1 MKYVLDSSVAFKWA
15 VREVDTDKA
24 LRLRDETRRA
34 LHTLVA
40 PDVFAAEVGHALTR
54 AERQKRI
61 DPADGWKAWV
71 AVMTDAPR
79 LIPFLSL
86 MPRAYDISSR
96 ARIGLYDCLYVT
108 LAEQE

>member
-1 MKYVLDSSVAFKWA
+1 
-15 VREVDTDKA
+15 
-24 LRLRDETRRA
+24 
-34 LHTLVA
+34 
-40 PDVFAAEVGHALTR
+40 FAAEVGHALTR

-96 ARIGLYDCLYVT
+96 ARIGLYDFLYVT
-108 LAEQE
+108 LAEQEGCELVTADSTLVKNLSAPFPFIVPLASLPG